1 MNDADDL
8 HIRRIRLENVRGI
21 EIIELEPGKVTKLE
35 GKTGAGKTSFR
46 EGTDPSEIAC
56 QRGVASDMTIITS
69 QDFAFAASVLG
80 IELGETQRARR

>member
-1 MNDADDL
+1 MLTDKEVEAL
-8 HIRRIRLENVRGI
+8 KQGEREPQSQATRIK
-21 EIIELEPGKVTKLE
+21 ELEEALKPFAKMH
-35 GKTGAGKTSFR
+35 R